1 MSNLL
6 AEAAREANEDNSSIK
21 QIARHIGNRFPND
34 VNFAS
39 ERYTFRQ
46 RAQGHGESINSFISN
61 LRELAKSCDFGQK
74 HDEMIR
80 DQQREKTNSR
90 KIREILLVEENL
102 TLDKAITLA
111 QRVEAALKDS
121 STFAGTTGMNN
132 YSNPV
137 NATFLQKSSRQ
148 GKSANF
154 TTKRFA
160 RVQDNSSNFSDGR
173 RCYRCNS
180 SRHLANDPTCPANGE
195 QCRDCKQIGHF
206 ARVCR
211 STKGNQQGV
220 KVHYSGT
227 KHNQVREVN
236 LFSKESFSDTLHRTK
251 AEKEAEIQV

>member
-1 MSNLL
+1 MELL
-6 AEAAREANEDNSSIK
+6 EKRFARK
-21 QIARHIGNRFPND
+21 
-34 VNFAS
+34 VNFVS

-46 RAQGHGESINSFISN
+46 RAQGQGESINTFISN

-80 DQQREKTNSR
+80 DQLIEKTNSR
-90 KIREILLVEENL
+90 KICERLLVEENL
-102 TLDKAITLA
+102 TLDKAITLP

-121 STFAGTTGMNN
+121 STFAGITGMNN

-137 NATFLQKSSRQ
+137 NVSFLQKSNSQ

-154 TTKRFA
+154 TTKRPA
-160 RVQDNSSNFSDGR
+160 RVQNNSSNFSDGR

-195 QCRDCKQIGHF
+195 QCRNCKKIEHF

-211 STKGNQQGV
+211 STKG
-220 KVHYSGT
+220 KPTRS
-227 KHNQVREVN
+227 
-236 LFSKESFSDTLHRTK
+236 
-251 AEKEAEIQV
+251 